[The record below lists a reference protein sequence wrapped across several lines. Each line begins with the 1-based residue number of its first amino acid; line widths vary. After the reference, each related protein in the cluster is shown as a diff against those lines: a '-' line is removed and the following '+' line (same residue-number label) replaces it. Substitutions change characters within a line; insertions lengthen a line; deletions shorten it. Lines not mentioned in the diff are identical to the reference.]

1 MSTYDISPPITKY
14 EEENANLRA
23 LSRQE
28 DAKYISADRSSDR
41 TKRQTAIV
49 HRNRRERYNMFTGY
63 LATESKQQMIAMSYT
78 KKRLARE
85 KQHWFPHSMFQSL
98 SGC

>member
-1 MSTYDISPPITKY
+1 MSTYDIAPPIAKY

-28 DAKYISADRSSDR
+28 DSKYISADRSSDR
-41 TKRQTAIV
+41 AKRQTAIV
-49 HRNRRERYNMFTGY
+49 HRNKRERYNLYASM
-63 LATESKQQMIAMSYT
+63 LAAESKEQMIAMGYT

-85 KQHWFPHSMFQSL
+85 KQHWFAHSTSL
-98 SGC
+98 FM